1 MRRSLEEFRPDLVHQ
16 SLLAILDSILNKKGK
31 VRVFMITRRGQ
42 HVIEVNPDIRM
53 PRTFKRFSGLI
64 AQLLTRGKIQAP

>member
-16 SLLAILDSILNKKGK
+16 SLLAILDSVCNKQGK
-31 VRVFMITRRGQ
+31 VKVFMITRRGQ
-42 HVIEVNPDIRM
+42 HIIEVNPEIRI

-64 AQLLTRGKIQAP
+64 AQLLTKGKI

>member
-31 VRVFMITRRGQ
+31 VKVFMITRRGQ